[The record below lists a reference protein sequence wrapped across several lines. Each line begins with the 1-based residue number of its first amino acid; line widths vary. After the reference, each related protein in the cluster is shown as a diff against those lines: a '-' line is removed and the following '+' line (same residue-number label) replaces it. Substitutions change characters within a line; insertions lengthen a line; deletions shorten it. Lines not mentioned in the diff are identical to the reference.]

1 MKYKVNIEVEGDETL
16 KGIKIDFIGQK
27 SRVTYLP
34 MEEDSKESKESPN
47 RTKLSKGGK
56 SSSINEKK
64 EKKEKVEEPAPI
76 PPEMNDTF

>member
-34 MEEDSKESKESPN
+34 MEEDSKKSKESPN

-64 EKKEKVEEPAPI
+64 EKVEELAPI